1 MLDYAVYTNTAY
13 RFTGKSYSG
22 VWKELP
28 KDWLEGLNIGR
39 QVGFLRAYKCFC
51 LFFYCDFFYG
61 GSSSLPP
68 PAQCTSSSFTDCPR
82 KGLLLNTLPFVSSDP
97 RAIPMSQSH
106 CVPVLLCPC
115 GIAMYQSH
123 CVPVLLCPCGIA
135 VYQSH
140 CVPPIPVG
148 LGHHKSGPQ
157 GANSCPL
164 FCTSPT
170 GHQSLVKLYP

>member
-39 QVGFLRAYKCFC
+39 QVGFLRAYKCLG

-82 KGLLLNTLPFVSSDP
+82 KGPCWTLSLLFPVTLGP
-97 RAIPMSQSH
+97 SQCPSPIVYLSC
-106 CVPVLLCPC
+106 CVPVALQCTNPIVYLPFLW
-115 GIAMYQSH
+115 GWDTIRVDHSGPTAVPYF
-123 CVPVLLCPCGIA
+123 VPVP
-135 VYQSH
+135 
-140 CVPPIPVG
+140 
-148 LGHHKSGPQ
+148 LG
-157 GANSCPL
+157 
-164 FCTSPT
+164 TSP
-170 GHQSLVKLYP
+170 L